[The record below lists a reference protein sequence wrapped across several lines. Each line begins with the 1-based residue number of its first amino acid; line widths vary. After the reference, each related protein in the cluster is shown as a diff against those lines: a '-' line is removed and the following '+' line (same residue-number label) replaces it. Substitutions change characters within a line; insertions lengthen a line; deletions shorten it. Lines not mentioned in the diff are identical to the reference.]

1 MVDSIYTE
9 SYGGLVR
16 TVYRIDRNGQCK
28 GSKVYLIE
36 GVGSKSSF
44 IKPLRN
50 CNIFGP
56 TSLLCFT
63 VDSVVIEINNNLTMQ
78 PPCCLLTTIGVKP
91 SSSKKQIQFSPNP
104 TTGFLNVKEMHTV
117 EEI

>member
-9 SYGGLVR
+9 NYGGLVR

-28 GSKVYLIE
+28 GSKVYLSE

-44 IKPLRN
+44 IKPLGN

-63 VDSVVIEINNNLTMQ
+63 VDSVVIMINNNLTMQ
-78 PPCCLLTTIGVKP
+78 PPCGLLTTI
-91 SSSKKQIQFSPNP
+91 
-104 TTGFLNVKEMHTV
+104 
-117 EEI
+117 